1 MTAPSDSPAPPDPA
15 DAGPAGEDAQGPY
28 ALRLLIVGTTPRSA
42 RAIVNIRKLCDE
54 HLAGRYGLEVID
66 IAEHPEVA
74 AKEQIIAA
82 PTLIKT
88 LPLPLRRF
96 IGDMSQT
103 ERILLGLGLIAGES
117 LGLQGSGDPP

>member
-1 MTAPSDSPAPPDPA
+1 MTSPSDSPAPPDQA
-15 DAGPAGEDAQGPY
+15 DADPAAGDAQGRY

-54 HLAGRYGLEVID
+54 HLAGRYGLEVVD
-66 IAEHPEVA
+66 IAEHPEIA
-74 AKEQIIAA
+74 AREQIIAA

-103 ERILLGLGLIAGES
+103 DRILLGLGLLAGEP
-117 LGLQGSGDPP
+117 LGPDASGAPA